1 MILFWALRERLVW
14 PSPDPGA
21 GVGFSG
27 MVRFLLVVG
36 LVLLPELRHALRAG
50 SGSHLPRVKNCS
62 TQIAISAGGK
72 TFPEGPLKI
81 IFGPAGTSGTPAWA
95 FCSPG
100 RLFGTPACLLSTPAS
115 FRGSPG
121 MERGAPAE
129 SWRIPAQL
137 WRAPAREAR
146 TPAGKCRA
154 PAGSTTHQMGK
165 NRTGEAS
172 AGSFP
177 AHFPRA

>member
-1 MILFWALRERLVW
+1 
-14 PSPDPGA
+14 
-21 GVGFSG
+21 

-177 AHFPRA
+177 ARFPRA